1 MGMPKTKSSSK
12 RKPAASDLSLDQAIK
27 DLISDFPVDTWR
39 FLLPDI
45 AEKFGDPILWEIL
58 RSETR
63 KTDYRKKGFVM
74 DVPISYTFQGG
85 ESVTMVVLF
94 EHWSTSKSVDILR
107 TARYVLD
114 LIVRFP
120 EHHIIPVAVVT
131 DSDPGKV
138 PERLLLND
146 PMGGEPVLTFRHRVH
161 KTAEEDLWQ
170 WQGKANVIA
179 GGLFT
184 LLKGELSKIEKAAL
198 GMDCL
203 EKAGLSVEDE
213 AKISTL
219 LFRVGK
225 LTEEEEREVMA
236 TRIKLPEAK
245 IFTELRAEGKAE
257 GKAEG
262 VAFGE
267 RAKAVATA
275 RKLLEHGISWDII
288 TDSTGIRPA
297 DLSK

>member
-1 MGMPKTKSSSK
+1 MAQTEGSYIGEMPQAKKPSK
-12 RKPAASDLSLDQAIK
+12 RGAATSDLSVDQAIK

-39 FLLPDI
+39 FLLPDL
-45 AEKFGDPILWEIL
+45 AEKYGDPISWEIL

-74 DVPISYTFQGG
+74 DVPISYTFEGG

-114 LIVRFP
+114 LMVRFP
-120 EHHIIPVAVVT
+120 GHHIIPVAVVT
-131 DSDPGKV
+131 DSEPGPV
-138 PERLLLND
+138 PERVQLD
-146 PMGGEPVLTFRHRVH
+146 HPMGSEPVLTFCHRVH
-161 KTAEEDLWQ
+161 KTAEEDLWK
-170 WQGKANVIA
+170 WRGKANVIA

-184 LLKGELSKIEKAAL
+184 LLKGELSKTEKAAL

-219 LFRVGK
+219 MFRVGK

-257 GKAEG
+257 GKHAQALE
-262 VAFGE
+262 
-267 RAKAVATA
+267 TA
-275 RKLLEHGISWDII
+275 RNLLEHGISWDII
-288 TDSTGIRPA
+288 TDATGLKPA
-297 DLSK
+297 DLK

>member
-1 MGMPKTKSSSK
+1 MPKTKSSSK
-12 RKPAASDLSLDQAIK
+12 RKPATSDLSLDQAIK

-39 FLLPDI
+39 FLLPEM
-45 AEKFGDPILWEIL
+45 AEKFGDPISWEIL

-114 LIVRFP
+114 LMVRFP
-120 EHHIIPVAVVT
+120 DHHIIPVAVVT

-138 PERLLLND
+138 SERLQLND
-146 PMGGEPVLTFRHRVH
+146 PMDSEPVLTFRHRVH
-161 KTAEEDLWQ
+161 KTAEEDLWN
-170 WQGKANVIA
+170 WRGKANVIA

-184 LLKGELSKIEKAAL
+184 LFKGELSKTEKAAL

-245 IFTELRAEGKAE
+245 IFTELRAE
-257 GKAEG
+257 
-262 VAFGE
+262 
-267 RAKAVATA
+267 AK
-275 RKLLEHGISWDII
+275 EQS
-288 TDSTGIRPA
+288 
-297 DLSK
+297 

>member
-1 MGMPKTKSSSK
+1 MKLPKT
-12 RKPAASDLSLDQAIK
+12 RKPSKPNANSTGISLDQAIK
-27 DLISDFPVDTWR
+27 DLISDFPADAWR
-39 FLLPDI
+39 FLLPDM
-45 AEKFGDPILWEIL
+45 AEKYGDPISWEVL

-74 DVPISYTFQGG
+74 DVPILYTFEGG

-114 LIVRFP
+114 LMVRFP
-120 EHHIIPVAVVT
+120 GHHIIPVAVVT
-131 DSDPGKV
+131 DSEPGPV
-138 PERLLLND
+138 PERIQLDD
-146 PMGGEPVLTFRHRVH
+146 PMGKEPVLAFCHRVH
-161 KTAEEDLWQ
+161 KTAEEDLGNWR
-170 WQGKANVIA
+170 GKANVIA

-184 LLKGELSKIEKAAL
+184 LLKGELSKTEKASL

-203 EKAGLSVEDE
+203 EKAGLTVEDE
-213 AKISTL
+213 AKIATL
-219 LFRVGK
+219 MLRVGK

-245 IFTELRAEGKAE
+245 IFTELRAEGM
-257 GKAEG
+257 
-262 VAFGE
+262 AFGE
-267 RAKAVATA
+267 RAKAIATA
-275 RKLLEHGISWDII
+275 QKLLEHGVSWDII

-297 DLSK
+297 DLKK